1 MKKSGE
7 FLDIPQGSPT
17 QITAPPV
24 VEKPRKPMKGPEP
37 FDEAEMAEMEALLG
51 ELNGHLGPCLMVIY
65 ETVLTSQIVVY
76 PSRFL
81 EGEVASNN
89 FLFPADR

>member
-1 MKKSGE
+1 MKKSAE
-7 FLDIPQGSPT
+7 FLDIPQGSAIE
-17 QITAPPV
+17 ITGPPV
-24 VEKPRKPMKGPEP
+24 ADKPRKPMKGPEP
-37 FDEAEMAEMEALLG
+37 FNEAEMAEMEALLG
-51 ELNGHLGPCLMVIY
+51 ELNGHLGPYLMAIY
-65 ETVLTSQIVVY
+65 ETVLTTQIVVY